1 MALSLLLDNP
11 YRVLGLGVQAQA
23 RSLSSNYKRMMEEAL
38 KGNEVVLEQD
48 ITSYLKA
55 PLRTPRRL
63 DQAKSK
69 LLSARGRM
77 YHAMFWFVVTDKADK
92 AALYYLSKKEREK
105 AVKIL
110 QSRQNFSSYINLA
123 VLALMEDRFDDAATL
138 YSRCL
143 QDEEMTQAF
152 VHVVIG
158 DKFKV
163 KGAFLLAKVLDVL
176 HKEKERH
183 ESDDNSDSRAF
194 AGGGHGILN
203 KESQAKRNKL
213 INQDGDQSRNNI
225 INSLSLKK
233 QAGSFDRHLN
243 DALNDLIDRIAAIN
257 REYGMDDDFTEVELN
272 PNPAANFIIEEI
284 SRFLSVNH
292 SLMEAFRQRCYE
304 ARERTLYLD
313 YVYNLVSIT
322 HYAFHLYATEF
333 GRMYSNELVQKLRS
347 IIAKIERLYFRMK
360 SDDIDFFINSLR
372 RIEDALPYYYQVAQ
386 NFQKYYLLSD
396 DKHLI
401 DNFYAFNRSVYKVME
416 SFNRNF
422 GLKGAY
428 VDCSLHLQDMAVR
441 YNVSFMLVL
450 VNIALRHPY
459 RIKIQPS
466 AEQEFK
472 IDESKFGSFGQS
484 FGKVEDSS
492 DHYYSQNG
500 NQAAPQDAENQSSEK
515 PAKVKLSREEK
526 KRIAAQERKLMATQM
541 HRSSFFK
548 RKLGKHRGRF
558 KDILNSFKH
567 YNTSPSTQTLVE
579 ITLRQV
585 DRLPPPVSVKT
596 IGTGLV
602 LIALAVLAIYI
613 NSLMH

>member
-1 MALSLLLDNP
+1 MALSLVLDNP

-23 RSLSSNYKRMMEEAL
+23 KALSANYKRMMEESL

-63 DQAKSK
+63 EQAKSK
-69 LLSARGRM
+69 LMSARGRM

-92 AALYYLSKKEREK
+92 AALYYLSRKEREK

-152 VHVVIG
+152 VQVVIG

-176 HKEKERH
+176 NQEKEKLEN
-183 ESDDNSDSRAF
+183 EDNLDSRAF
-194 AGGGHGILN
+194 VGAGHGVLN
-203 KESQAKRNKL
+203 KEAQ
-213 INQDGDQSRNNI
+213 QSRTKLQNTDTGLTRSTI
-225 INSLSLKK
+225 INNLSLKK

-243 DALNDLIDRIAAIN
+243 EALNDLIDRIAAIN

-272 PNPAANFIIEEI
+272 PNPAANFIIDEI
-284 SRFLSVNH
+284 SRFLAVNN

-304 ARERTLYLD
+304 ARERALYLD
-313 YVYNLVSIT
+313 YVYNLASIT

-333 GRMYSNELVQKLRS
+333 GRMYSSELVQKLRS

-360 SDDIDFFINSLR
+360 SDDIDYFINSLR
-372 RIEDALPYYYQVAQ
+372 RIEDALPYYYQIAQ
-386 NFQKYYLLSD
+386 NFEKYYLLSD
-396 DKHLI
+396 DKQLI
-401 DNFYAFNRSVYKVME
+401 DNFYAFNRSVYKVIDA
-416 SFNRNF
+416 FNRTL

-459 RIKIQPS
+459 RIKVKP
-466 AEQEFK
+466 AVEQEFK

-484 FGKVEDSS
+484 FGKVEDTAPAPEQTN
-492 DHYYSQNG
+492 QNPPLVQM
-500 NQAAPQDAENQSSEK
+500 QADGVQKSV
-515 PAKVKLSREEK
+515 KVKLSREEK
-526 KRIAAQERKLMATQM
+526 KRQAEERRKIIAVQKR
-541 HRSSFFK
+541 RSSFFK
-548 RKLGKHRGRF
+548 RKLARQRNRF
-558 KDILNSFKH
+558 KEILNSFKY

-585 DRLPPPVSVKT
+585 DRLPPPVSFKT
-596 IGTGLV
+596 LV
-602 LIALAVLAIYI
+602 AGVALIILAAAAVYI
-613 NSLMH
+613 NALMH